1 MSTLTM
7 KQAKILNLL
16 KKAENCVE
24 RLEQVRRELEDSL
37 SEKNMKKA
45 A

>member
-1 MSTLTM
+1 MATLTM
-7 KQAKILNLL
+7 KQIKVLNLL

-24 RLEQVRRELEDSL
+24 RLEKARRELEYSL
-37 SEKNMKKA
+37 FKQEMKKA